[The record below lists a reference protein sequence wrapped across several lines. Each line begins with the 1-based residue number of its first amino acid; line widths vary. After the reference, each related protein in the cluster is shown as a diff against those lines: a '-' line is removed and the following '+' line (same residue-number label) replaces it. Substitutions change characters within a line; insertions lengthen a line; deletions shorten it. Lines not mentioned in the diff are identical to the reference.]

1 VDDLTFEVGRGEVVG
16 FLCAPS
22 PGDGRCGRLL
32 AGRRV
37 PRVQR
42 GRPAYVTGIRAVAS
56 GLRGPR
62 RTLAP
67 RARST
72 FCGSMAHTWGRSVPP
87 PARRRWRRFH

>member
-22 PGDGRCGRLL
+22 TGDGRCGRLL

-42 GRPAYVTGIRAVAS
+42 GRPAYVTGNPSNRIWVARTPQDF
-56 GLRGPR
+56 GAKGPVDILRVNG
-62 RTLAP
+62 TYVG
-67 RARST
+67 T
-72 FCGSMAHTWGRSVPP
+72 VGT